1 MFPCYLNVVKKNYD
15 VLIIGAG
22 AAGNAVA
29 SKIRNAETL
38 VIEKKKIIGE
48 PAECAGLV
56 SKNCIDIMGF
66 KDERFIQNEIYGAYI
81 HSPEGQ
87 EYHIGG
93 DKLHAYAIDRVEF
106 DRLLAEKGKENGA
119 DYLLGVRAERVAR
132 GEKGITVK
140 TKGEEFECNIL
151 VGAEGI
157 DSITRRTFFGY
168 EPEEVLFGIGAEV
181 ENIDVD
187 PRNVHVFFGN
197 KLAPGFFAWII
208 PTSRKGKSARIGLCT
223 TYPSPY
229 PSKKLLHNLLNYPT
243 TRPFLENIDIIK
255 VIAGRIPLGYIRESA
270 EDNVMLIGDSAF
282 QVKPVSGGG
291 VYPIAISS
299 EACAVTIEKALEEK
313 NFSKRILK
321 RYHEMWS
328 SKLKKEIVL
337 GMWVRR
343 FFNKL
348 KDDEIE
354 KLLAHLKR
362 EDVIETI
369 NMYGDMDHPS
379 KLILPLCRRI
389 PSLLSLLPRFL
400 TLF

>member
-1 MFPCYLNVVKKNYD
+1 MMKRNYD

-29 SKIRNAETL
+29 SKIGGAETL

-48 PAECAGLV
+48 PAECAGLI
-56 SKNCIDIMGF
+56 SKKCIDIMGF

-81 HSPEGQ
+81 HSPAGK

-93 DKLHAYAIDRVEF
+93 DKLHAYAIDRGEF
-106 DRLLAEKGKENGA
+106 DRFLAEKGRENGA
-119 DYLLGVRAERVAR
+119 EYLLGVKVERVLK

-140 TKGEEFECNIL
+140 TKSEEFECNIL

-168 EPEEVLFGIGAEV
+168 EPEEILFGIGAEV

-187 PRNVHVFFGN
+187 PRNVHVFFGSR
-197 KLAPGFFAWII
+197 LAPGFFAWII
-208 PTSRKGKSARIGLCT
+208 PTSRRGKSARIGLCT
-223 TYPSPY
+223 THPSPH
-229 PSKKLLHNLLNYPT
+229 PPKKLLHNLLNYPT
-243 TRPFLENIDIIK
+243 TRPFLENIDITK

-270 EDNVMLIGDSAF
+270 DDNVMLIGDSAF

-291 VYPIAISS
+291 IYPIAISS
-299 EACAVTIEKALEEK
+299 KACVATIEKALEEK

-328 SKLKKEIVL
+328 SKLKKEIVV
-337 GMWVRR
+337 GMQIRR

-348 KDDEIE
+348 KDDDIE
-354 KLLAHLKR
+354 NLLAYLKR
-362 EDVIETI
+362 EDVIQTI

-379 KLILPLCRRI
+379 KLILPLCKRI
-389 PSLLSLLPRFL
+389 PGLFSILARF
-400 TLF
+400 FVIF

>member
-1 MFPCYLNVVKKNYD
+1 MKKHYD

-29 SKIRNAETL
+29 SKIRDVETL
-38 VIEKKKIIGE
+38 LIEKKKIIGE

-81 HSPEGQ
+81 HSPSGR

-93 DKLHAYAIDRVEF
+93 DKLHAYAIDRGEF
-106 DRLLAEKGKENGA
+106 DRFLAEKGEENGA
-119 DYLLGVRAERVAR
+119 EYLLGVRAEEVSR
-132 GEKGITVK
+132 GERGIIVRTR
-140 TKGEEFECNIL
+140 GEEFECNIL

-168 EPEEVLFGIGAEV
+168 EPEEILFGIGAEI
-181 ENIDVD
+181 ENTDID

-208 PTSRKGKSARIGLCT
+208 PTSRKGNKARMGLCT
-223 TYPSPY
+223 RYPPPY

-243 TRPFLENIDIIK
+243 TRPFLEDIDIIK
-255 VIAGRIPLGYIRESA
+255 VIAGRIPLGYIKESA
-270 EDNVMLIGDSAF
+270 GDNVMLIGDSAF
-282 QVKPVSGGG
+282 QVKPISGGG
-291 VYPIAISS
+291 IYPIAISS
-299 EACAVTIEKALEEK
+299 RACAVTIEKALEEE
-313 NFSKRILK
+313 NFGKRVLK

-328 SKLKKEIVL
+328 GKLKKEIIL
-337 GMWVRR
+337 GMWARR

-389 PSLLSLLPRFL
+389 PGLLPLLPRFL